1 MKSKINNLT
10 KLMLKKNVIK
20 VGIIGGGFGYY
31 GHYKAFSKIS
41 SCKVVAIV
49 TKKKINLPKNV
60 KIYSSVKKLISN
72 ENLDLISI
80 ATIPKI
86 QQNLFSQL
94 IKYGANLFIE
104 KPLGVNYLNCQKE
117 LSNIKKLKIAIN
129 FTFPEIAEF
138 IYLKKKYIKKENKFI
153 SINWFFKKLNKSL
166 NKSSNWKQKRKVGGG
181 IIFNYFSHSLYYI
194 EFLFGKILKIKNIK
208 KTKTLFVCQII
219 TENSRKINF
228 SLNSDYEKKSRH
240 EIILNEKNSIKL
252 FSPDALR
259 FDKFNIYVKNKK
271 VIIPNNIKKHGKDK
285 RYLYVAKLLKRY
297 IKAINTNNN
306 FRPNHLDGL
315 KNLMWLNK
323 IEKI

>member
-1 MKSKINNLT
+1 MKSKIKSLI
-10 KLMLKKNVIK
+10 KLMPKKFIIK

-31 GHYKAFSKIS
+31 GHYKAFQRIN
-41 SCKVVAIV
+41 SCKVIAIV
-49 TKKKINLPKNV
+49 TRKKINVPKNI
-60 KIYSSVKKLISN
+60 KIYSNVKKLITN

-94 IKYGANLFIE
+94 IKYGADLFIE
-104 KPLGVNYLNCQKE
+104 KPLGINYLICKKK
-117 LSNIKKLKIAIN
+117 LSNVRKLKVAIN
-129 FTFPEIAEF
+129 FTFPEISEF
-138 IYLKKKYIKKENKFI
+138 IYLKKKFIKKDTKFI
-153 SINWFFKKLNKSL
+153 TINWLFKKKL
-166 NKSSNWKQKRKVGGG
+166 NKSSNWKQKRDMGGG

-208 KTKTLFVCQII
+208 KTKTLFDCQIT
-219 TENSRKINF
+219 TENDRKIFF
-228 SLNSDYEKKSRH
+228 SLNCNYEKKSKH
-240 EIILNEKNSIKL
+240 EIILNEKKPVKL

-259 FDKFNIYVKNKK
+259 FDKFNIYIKNKK
-271 VIIPNNIKKHGKDK
+271 VLIPNNIKKHGNDK

-297 IKAINTNNN
+297 IRAINTNTS
-306 FRPNHLDGL
+306 FKPDHLDGL